1 MEQLSRRTDLSASE
15 WMSLRAIVSASFMS
29 RGSLPAETRARL
41 VEMGLIQ
48 NAMGGVMPTPA
59 GRIAARQ

>member
-1 MEQLSRRTDLSASE
+1 MDRLPARGELTAAE
-15 WMSLRAIVSASFMS
+15 FESLCAIVSASFMS
-29 RGSLPAETRARL
+29 RGSLPAAARIRL